1 MSSANEYRG
10 MADLLDED
18 DDVIQGVRV
27 FLRQDRHGD
36 FAEWGGSIDPSEYGP
51 RDWQDVRKIR
61 LENGQVGNVIL
72 VEHKMDSGGPFG
84 SHQRGVLKGS
94 GPAPF

>member
-1 MSSANEYRG
+1 VSGLSEYRG
-10 MADLLDED
+10 TVELLDGND
-18 DDVIQGVRV
+18 GVIQTVHV
-27 FLRQDRHGD
+27 YLRQDRRSGL
-36 FAEWGGSIDPSEYGP
+36 AVWGGSIDPSEYGP

-61 LENGQVGNVIL
+61 LENGEVGDVIL
-72 VEHKMDSGGPFG
+72 AEHKMESGGPFG